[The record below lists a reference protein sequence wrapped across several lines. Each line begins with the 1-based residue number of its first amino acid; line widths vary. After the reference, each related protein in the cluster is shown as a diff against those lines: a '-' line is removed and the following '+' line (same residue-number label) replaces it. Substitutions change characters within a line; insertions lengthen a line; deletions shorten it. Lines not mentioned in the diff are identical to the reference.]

1 MIQLRVLV
9 VDDHGPS
16 RLLLRRLLER
26 KGHLVEEA
34 DDGLDGVRKALAW
47 KPDVAVV
54 DLDMPVVDGYGVAMR
69 LRQALGQG
77 IRLIALTPN
86 YSSPSPQGGRPG
98 ASRPLGTPLRPGP
111 APEAHRPLTPTGG
124 RHRNGLSDGSVR
136 RLGNGIRDRGTQARA
151 HPAIPVQVRPA

>member
-1 MIQLRVLV
+1 MTPLRVLV

-16 RLLLRRLLER
+16 RLFLRRLLEK

-54 DLDMPVVDGYGVAMR
+54 DLDMPILDGYGVAMR

-77 IRLIALTPN
+77 VRLIALTGLDDASGALAAGFDAFLKKPADAEQVC
-86 YSSPSPQGGRPG
+86 SLVAGEAGR
-98 ASRPLGTPLRPGP
+98 
-111 APEAHRPLTPTGG
+111 
-124 RHRNGLSDGSVR
+124 
-136 RLGNGIRDRGTQARA
+136 Q
-151 HPAIPVQVRPA
+151 